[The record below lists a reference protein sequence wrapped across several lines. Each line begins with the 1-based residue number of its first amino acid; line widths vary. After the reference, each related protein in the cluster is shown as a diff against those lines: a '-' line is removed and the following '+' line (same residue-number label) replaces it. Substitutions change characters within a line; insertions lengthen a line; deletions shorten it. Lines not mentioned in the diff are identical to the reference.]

1 MKTYKHWSAM
11 RQTRGVPP
19 QSGDVFSGMPQSGDV
34 LVEMKVSQNT
44 FWRKMN
50 RHCTLGGKKPVP
62 QSGDFSKPAKNFFEI
77 LLLAKNEYLSRF
89 SHTAHPLGL

>member
-19 QSGDVFSGMPQSGDV
+19 QSGDVFGGMPHSGDV

-50 RHCTLGGKKPVP
+50 RHCTLGGKKPRAAIWRLFQACQKVFRN
-62 QSGDFSKPAKNFFEI
+62 SFIG
-77 LLLAKNEYLSRF
+77 
-89 SHTAHPLGL
+89 